1 MIYSIN
7 GFEKTGYLPQNAYP
21 CKKKMNLDPYLTPY
35 TKINSKY
42 LNARP
47 KTIKRIE

>member
-1 MIYSIN
+1 MVLKKLDIYHRMHI
-7 GFEKTGYLPQNAYP
+7 LA
-21 CKKKMNLDPYLTPY
+21 KKKMNLDPYLTPY

>member
-1 MIYSIN
+1 MV
-7 GFEKTGYLPQNAYP
+7 FEKTVYLPQNAYP
-21 CKKKMNLDPYLTPY
+21 CKKKKTKMNLDPYLTPY

-47 KTIKRIE
+47 ETIKHIG

>member
-1 MIYSIN
+1 MVLRKLNTYKRMHI
-7 GFEKTGYLPQNAYP
+7 LA
-21 CKKKMNLDPYLTPY
+21 KKKNLDPYLTPY

-47 KTIKRIE
+47 EIIKLVE